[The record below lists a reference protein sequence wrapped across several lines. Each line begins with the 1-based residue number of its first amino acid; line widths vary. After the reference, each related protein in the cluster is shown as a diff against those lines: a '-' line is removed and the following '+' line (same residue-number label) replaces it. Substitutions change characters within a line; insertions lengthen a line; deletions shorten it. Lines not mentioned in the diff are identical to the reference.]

1 MPQAGL
7 VDDTSPVLLL
17 LKMLMLWNKFCTS
30 IKLMT
35 WMSCQHELPWAGGMR
50 KSFDFSL
57 LDVFQE
63 RHAAEVRRNKELQ
76 VELSGWKQ
84 QWWMWPIPTISKLP
98 LPILLWIMRYK
109 YGKCMMWFKKKIKIK
124 NSIKNFKK
132 ETKKIKTKTMRS
144 LCRMICLMFKK
155 LGSYFVNTY
164 IFVKKY
170 NYCIMQVIS

>member
-1 MPQAGL
+1 M
-7 VDDTSPVLLL
+7 VV
-17 LKMLMLWNKFCTS
+17 LWNKFGTS
-30 IKLMT
+30 IKCTTYMG
-35 WMSCQHELPWAGGMR
+35 CHQEHPWAGRMR
-50 KSFDFSL
+50 KRFDFSF

-98 LPILLWIMRYK
+98 PPILLWIMRYQ
-109 YGKCMMWFKKKIKIK
+109 YGKCMTWFKKKKIK

-132 ETKKIKTKTMRS
+132 ETKIKTKPVRS

-170 NYCIMQVIS
+170 KYCIMQVIS